1 MISFCGMSMLAK
13 SNGPNLYLIG
23 FMGVGK
29 SAVGRGVARVLGMEF
44 VDSDHAIERAAGI
57 TISEMFAQF
66 GEAHFRERERAFIE
80 EGHAG
85 SGLVVSCGGGLPLQ
99 PGMRER
105 LLEKGVVV
113 CLFASVET
121 ILSRTL
127 GNDKR
132 PLLQAEDPEKRVRTL
147 LAEREPVYL
156 QTGIG
161 VSTEGRSLNE
171 VAASVARIYRR
182 EARRRERRV

>member
-1 MISFCGMSMLAK
+1 MGMLAK

-29 SAVGRGVARVLGMEF
+29 SAVGRGVARLLGMDF
-44 VDSDHAIERAAGI
+44 VDSDHAIEREEGMA
-57 TISEMFAQF
+57 ISEMFARF
-66 GEAHFRERERAFIE
+66 GETHFRERERAFVE
-80 EGHAG
+80 GGHAARG
-85 SGLVVSCGGGLPLQ
+85 IVVSCGGGLPLQ

-132 PLLQAEDPEKRVRTL
+132 PLLQTDNPAERVRTL
-147 LAEREPVYL
+147 LAEREPLYL
-156 QTGIG
+156 RTGIG
-161 VSTEGRSLNE
+161 VSTEGRSLSDVMGN
-171 VAASVARIYRR
+171 VARIYRR
-182 EARRRERRV
+182 ESRRWKGAAGAQHSA